1 MASLQAH
8 NENFT
13 DKQEREMKRLDAE
26 LAKKT
31 SDLNSMIME
40 LTGRVKSCEED
51 IAEGPDEIH
60 GQEVDDNGLSSMR
73 NPDVGK
79 SVHGE
84 LQSGDDDDGV
94 NIGED
99 MKNSISKKASD
110 IASVESPHSKMD
122 ATKAS
127 NEMLIVNP
135 ISVASKGSLEP
146 QKESPTRGKKSTR
159 KLPQSS

>member
-1 MASLQAH
+1 MGSLQQH
-8 NENFT
+8 NDNFT

-31 SDLNSMIME
+31 SDLNSIIME

-51 IAEGPDEIH
+51 IAEGPDEIR
-60 GQEVDDNGLSSMR
+60 GKDIDASGLSSKR
-73 NPDVGK
+73 NLEVGK

-99 MKNSISKKASD
+99 MKNSISK
-110 IASVESPHSKMD
+110 
-122 ATKAS
+122 
-127 NEMLIVNP
+127 
-135 ISVASKGSLEP
+135 
-146 QKESPTRGKKSTR
+146 
-159 KLPQSS
+159 